1 MRYLL
6 AAWNNGGREQAAGVA
21 EAVELTRFAGDGLR
35 LDAADKMG
43 EGAADDAEDEE
54 EEEAPTSMGE
64 LMLLRR
70 ERPFAGLAL
79 LLPMRLGRKRGVSTA
94 SA

>member
-54 EEEAPTSMGE
+54 EEALASMGE

-70 ERPFAGLAL
+70 ERPCAGLAL